1 MNYLENLKFGTGRL
15 GAVCRCCLDGLEA
28 QRIAINDRI
37 DNLIVILTNDVS
49 SVVKVLITFY
59 KVSN

>member
-1 MNYLENLKFGTGRL
+1 MNYFENLKFGTERL
-15 GAVCRCCLDGLEA
+15 GAVCRCCLEGLEA

-49 SVVKVLITFY
+49 SVVKVLGNYFL
-59 KVSN
+59 